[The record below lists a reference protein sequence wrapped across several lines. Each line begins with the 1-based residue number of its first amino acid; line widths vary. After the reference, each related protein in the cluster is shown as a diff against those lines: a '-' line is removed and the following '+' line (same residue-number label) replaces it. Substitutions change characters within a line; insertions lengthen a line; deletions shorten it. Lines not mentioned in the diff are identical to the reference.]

1 MKVLQIIVDFIA
13 HHKVP
18 ALDSWG
24 IVLDL
29 RPKTEIYVKDS
40 KND

>member
-18 ALDSWG
+18 ALDSWK

-29 RPKTEIYVKDS
+29 RPKMESHVIDTE
-40 KND
+40 ND